1 MRQRHMGC
9 CRNMFRLKRYFLK
22 TRKAKIGKKNLIQK
36 NEFWAEQNTRA
47 GAKQMGPCRA
57 SDDRGDDLGGKR
69 GPQPPTDHI
78 VYMKVKV
85 ISWKNDLSYTQG
97 VLKQG
102 TFWIAGLGTDHGW
115 TLVARPQPPT
125 DHIVYIK
132 WNWNQNFC
140 IYITYQHVMLLSLCM
155 LYIYCIFYILYVF
168 YIIHKMEL
176 KANRILGGR
185 RGSNHQQITSW
196 KKFLYVPCIYNL
208 T

>member
-1 MRQRHMGC
+1 MGC

-97 VLKQG
+97 VPKQRYFLNCW
-102 TFWIAGLGTDHGW
+102 TWHWSWLNLGGKT
-115 TLVARPQPPT
+115 PT
-125 DHIVYIK
+125 TNRSHRIHKVELEPK
-132 WNWNQNFC
+132 
-140 IYITYQHVMLLSLCM
+140 L
-155 LYIYCIFYILYVF
+155 LYIYYISTCHVIIIMYVIHILY
-168 YIIHKMEL
+168 I
-176 KANRILGGR
+176 
-185 RGSNHQQITSW
+185 
-196 KKFLYVPCIYNL
+196 
-208 T
+208 

>member
-1 MRQRHMGC
+1 MTHI
-9 CRNMFRLKRYFLK
+9 LK

-97 VLKQG
+97 SPKQRYFLNCW
-102 TFWIAGLGTDHGW
+102 TWHWSWLNLGGKT
-115 TLVARPQPPT
+115 PT
-125 DHIVYIK
+125 TNRSHRIHEVEQKPKCLCVYHILTYHIIIIMYIK
-132 WNWNQNFC
+132 
-140 IYITYQHVMLLSLCM
+140 HH
-155 LYIYCIFYILYVF
+155 IYCIFDILYVL

-176 KANRILGGR
+176 KANHILGGR
-185 RGSNHQQITSW
+185 RGPHHQQITSW
-196 KKFLYVPCIYNL
+196 KKFLYVPCMYNL